1 MGDGGH
7 EYIITVFSP
16 EGRLYQVGNLSLN
29 KNMLFKQ

>member
-16 EGRLYQVGNLSLN
+16 EGRLYQVGILILYQ
-29 KNMLFKQ
+29 NMLSKQ